1 MATTQPYQPGYSRTV
16 ICIGYLSQARLI
28 GVEDVAGDED
38 ILKTVLY
45 ASEVIGVDVEAERL
59 YEKDC

>member
-1 MATTQPYQPGYSRTV
+1 MAATQPDQPGYSRTEDMY
-16 ICIGYLSQARLI
+16 GYLSQARLI

-45 ASEVIGVDVEAERL
+45 ASEVIGVDVEAGWL
-59 YEKDC
+59 CEKNC